1 MKVYQY
7 NRVSTDSQTLEQQR
21 FRINGFLQ
29 SRGLNITDTV
39 ADEGVSGK
47 ISYKQRNLAHLLDM
61 MEAGDMLIVSELSRL
76 GRSMCDI
83 SKLVND
89 DLKPRKIR
97 LVIVSMNLDL
107 QCDKMR
113 AIDEM
118 IINNFAFAAQTE
130 RELLC
135 DRVNAE
141 IGSIQNELKTKG
153 THTTRRGKN
162 KGRVITKL
170 GSDKWTVEGLQ
181 QAGKVSGERRSDVA
195 RQNPHNIFFYR
206 FINNYEHNHGKIVG
220 RTDVE
225 KVVKELNFLEA
236 KTSTGME
243 FTVPRYYSMLK
254 KCQSIFICD
263 NNFVVSK

>member
-1 MKVYQY
+1 
-7 NRVSTDSQTLEQQR
+7 
-21 FRINGFLQ
+21 
-29 SRGLNITDTV
+29 
-39 ADEGVSGK
+39 
-47 ISYKQRNLAHLLDM
+47 M
-61 MEAGDMLIVSELSRL
+61 MSEGDMLIVSELSRL

-83 SKLVND
+83 SKLVNE

-141 IGSIQNELKTKG
+141 LGSIKHELKVRG
-153 THTTRRGKN
+153 QHITRKGKN
-162 KGRVITKL
+162 AGRVITKL
-170 GSDKWTVEGLQ
+170 GSDKWTKESLSK
-181 QAGKVSGERRSDVA
+181 AGKVSGERKTERA
-195 RQNPHNIFFYR
+195 KANEHNVFFFRY
-206 FINNYEHNHGKIVG
+206 ISNYERNHGKIDG
-220 RTDVE
+220 KSKVE
-225 KVVKELNFLEA
+225 KVVEELNFLGA
-236 KTSTGME
+236 RTSTGME

-254 KCQSIFICD
+254 KVRAIF
-263 NNFVVSK
+263 

>member
-7 NRVSTDSQTLEQQR
+7 NRVSTDQQTLEQQR

-29 SRGLNITDTV
+29 SRGLTITDTI

-47 ISYKQRNLAHLLDM
+47 ISYKQRNLSKLLDM
-61 MEAGDMLIVSELSRL
+61 MDEGDMLIVSELSRL

-141 IGSIQNELKTKG
+141 LGSIKNELKVKG
-153 THTTRRGKN
+153 THVTRRGKN

-170 GSDKWTVEGLQ
+170 GSDTWTVEQ
-181 QAGKVSGERRSDVA
+181 MQKAGKMSGERKTDEAKR
-195 RQNPHNIFFYR
+195 NPHNVFFFK
-206 FINNYEHNHGKIVG
+206 FITNYEKNHGKIFG
-220 RTDVE
+220 RENVE
-225 KVVKELNFLEA
+225 KVVHELNFLDA

-254 KCQSIFICD
+254 KCKSIFVCNEIIL
-263 NNFVVSK
+263 

>member
-1 MKVYQY
+1 MRVYQY
-7 NRVSTDSQTLEQQR
+7 NRVSTDQQTLEQQR
-21 FRINGFLQ
+21 FRIDGFLQ
-29 SRGLNITDTV
+29 SRGLTITGTV

-47 ISYKQRNLAHLLDM
+47 ISYKQRNLSKLLDM
-61 MEAGDMLIVSELSRL
+61 MDEGDMLIVSELSRL

-141 IGSIQNELKTKG
+141 LGSIKHELKTTG
-153 THTTRRGKN
+153 THVTRKGKN
-162 KGRVITKL
+162 KGRIITKL
-170 GSDKWTVEGLQ
+170 GSDTWTVEQ
-181 QAGKVSGERRSDVA
+181 MEKAGRVSGERKTEQA
-195 RQNPHNIFFYR
+195 RQNQHNIFFHR
-206 FINNYEHNHGKIVG
+206 FVTNYEKNNGVIYGKSK
-220 RTDVE
+220 VE
-225 KVVKELNFLEA
+225 KVVEELNFLGA

-243 FTVPRYYSMLK
+243 FTTARFYSMQK
-254 KCQSIFICD
+254 KVRLIYS
-263 NNFVVSK
+263 NN